1 MGFLLVFIKHFFARC
16 YGWGARGVYH
26 LKIGDFAL
34 TGAGLPKISRRRGRP
49 HQPLF
54 FSVWYNNLDN
64 LILSKENAFDRK
76 TGGRTAGQTDRQTD
90 RILIARP
97 RQHSVQRG
105 ENEWVN
111 DLTTI
116 RQKWRPWCHFF
127 ILPRL
132 LVRHF
137 VPVLSSLRWSIDF
150 NCTSGD
156 ALTRKFITKVRKTL
170 AKPRCITKLSRNRRG
185 STLWRYVTLIL
196 DDRLRDCNKPSRA
209 RPGDTWENTLLIDAI
224 H

>member
-26 LKIGDFAL
+26 LKISDFAL

-97 RQHSVQRG
+97 RLYSMQRKRRCG
-105 ENEWVN
+105 RYVA
-111 DLTTI
+111 LIYRI
-116 RQKWRPWCHFF
+116 RQLWGQCSSRWRCLRQTCIPTN
-127 ILPRL
+127 
-132 LVRHF
+132 LVLATWF
-137 VPVLSSLRWSIDF
+137 VAIWSPVS
-150 NCTSGD
+150 
-156 ALTRKFITKVRKTL
+156 
-170 AKPRCITKLSRNRRG
+170 
-185 STLWRYVTLIL
+185 
-196 DDRLRDCNKPSRA
+196 NK
-209 RPGDTWENTLLIDAI
+209 
-224 H
+224 